1 MSGDGISQEFIVE
14 LTRKMDKLC
23 LTIEQ
28 VKERQ
33 DEMLDNVAK
42 IKEAVYNPD
51 SGIYARLR
59 ELEQWKAQQQKKEWA
74 VMVTLIGLVTATVYK
89 TIFPMI

>member
-1 MSGDGISQEFIVE
+1 MGESE
-14 LTRKMDKLC
+14 LTA
-23 LTIEQ
+23 LTQGIFELKIAVENMAEKQ
-28 VKERQ
+28 QEMNEDVK
-33 DEMLDNVAK
+33 K

-59 ELEQWKAQQQKKEWA
+59 ELEQWKTQQQKYQWA

-89 TIFPMI
+89 SLFPMI

>member
-1 MSGDGISQEFIVE
+1 MDSTE
-14 LTRKMDKLC
+14 LTA
-23 LTIEQ
+23 LTQGIFELKVAVDNMASKQ
-28 VKERQ
+28 EEMVDDVK
-33 DEMLDNVAK
+33 K

>member
-1 MSGDGISQEFIVE
+1 MGESE
-14 LTRKMDKLC
+14 LTA
-23 LTIEQ
+23 LTQGIFELKVAVENMAAKQ
-28 VKERQ
+28 QEMVDDVK
-33 DEMLDNVAK
+33 K

-59 ELEQWKAQQQKKEWA
+59 ELEQWKTQQQKYQWA

-89 TIFPMI
+89 TIFPII

>member
-1 MSGDGISQEFIVE
+1 MGDDGLTALTQGIFELKIAVENMAEKQQEMNE
-14 LTRKMDKLC
+14 D
-23 LTIEQ
+23 
-28 VKERQ
+28 VK
-33 DEMLDNVAK
+33 K

-59 ELEQWKAQQQKKEWA
+59 ELEQWKTQQQKYQWA

>member
-1 MSGDGISQEFIVE
+1 MSESE
-14 LTRKMDKLC
+14 LTKLTQGIFE
-23 LTIEQ
+23 LKVAVENMAEKQ
-28 VKERQ
+28 QEMVSDVKQ
-33 DEMLDNVAK
+33 

-89 TIFPMI
+89 SIFPMI

>member
-1 MSGDGISQEFIVE
+1 MGESE
-14 LTRKMDKLC
+14 LTA
-23 LTIEQ
+23 LTQGIFELKIAVENMAEKQ
-28 VKERQ
+28 QEMNEDVK
-33 DEMLDNVAK
+33 K

-59 ELEQWKAQQQKKEWA
+59 ELEQWKTQQQKYQWA

-89 TIFPMI
+89 SLLPMI

>member
-1 MSGDGISQEFIVE
+1 MGDDGLTALTQGIFELKVAVENMAEKQQEMNE
-14 LTRKMDKLC
+14 D
-23 LTIEQ
+23 
-28 VKERQ
+28 VK
-33 DEMLDNVAK
+33 K

-59 ELEQWKAQQQKKEWA
+59 ELEQWKTQQQKYQWA

>member
-1 MSGDGISQEFIVE
+1 MGESE
-14 LTRKMDKLC
+14 LTA
-23 LTIEQ
+23 LTQGIFELKVAVENMAEKQ
-28 VKERQ
+28 QEMNEDVK
-33 DEMLDNVAK
+33 K

-59 ELEQWKAQQQKKEWA
+59 ELEQWKTQQQKYQWA

-89 TIFPMI
+89 SLFPMI

>member
-1 MSGDGISQEFIVE
+1 MGDSE
-14 LTRKMDKLC
+14 LTA
-23 LTIEQ
+23 LTQGIFELKVAVENMAAKQ
-28 VKERQ
+28 QEMNEDVK
-33 DEMLDNVAK
+33 K

-59 ELEQWKAQQQKKEWA
+59 ELEQWKAQQQKYQWA

>member
-1 MSGDGISQEFIVE
+1 MSETE
-14 LTRKMDKLC
+14 LTKLTQGIFE
-23 LTIEQ
+23 LKVAIETMAEKQ
-28 VKERQ
+28 QEMVADVKQ
-33 DEMLDNVAK
+33 

-59 ELEQWKAQQQKKEWA
+59 ELEQWKSHQQKKEWA

>member
-1 MSGDGISQEFIVE
+1 MSNTE
-14 LTRKMDKLC
+14 LTALTQGIFELKLA
-23 LTIEQ
+23 IENMAGKQ
-28 VKERQ
+28 EEMVEDVK
-33 DEMLDNVAK
+33 K

-59 ELEQWKAQQQKKEWA
+59 ELEQWKQQQQKYQWA

-89 TIFPMI
+89 TIFPII

>member
-1 MSGDGISQEFIVE
+1 MGDSE
-14 LTRKMDKLC
+14 LTA
-23 LTIEQ
+23 LTQGIFELKVAVENMAAKQ
-28 VKERQ
+28 EEMVDDVK
-33 DEMLDNVAK
+33 K

-59 ELEQWKAQQQKKEWA
+59 ELEQWKAHQQKKEWA

-89 TIFPMI
+89 AVFPML

>member
-1 MSGDGISQEFIVE
+1 MGESE
-14 LTRKMDKLC
+14 LTA
-23 LTIEQ
+23 LTQGIFELKIAVENMAEKQ
-28 VKERQ
+28 QEMNEDVK
-33 DEMLDNVAK
+33 K

-59 ELEQWKAQQQKKEWA
+59 ELEQWKAQQQKYQWA

-89 TIFPMI
+89 SIFPMI

>member
-1 MSGDGISQEFIVE
+1 MGDTELQALTQGIFELKLAVENMAAKQEE
-14 LTRKMDKLC
+14 MNED
-23 LTIEQ
+23 
-28 VKERQ
+28 VK
-33 DEMLDNVAK
+33 K

-59 ELEQWKAQQQKKEWA
+59 ELEQWKVQKEKKEWA

-89 TIFPMI
+89 TIFPML

>member
-1 MSGDGISQEFIVE
+1 MGNTE
-14 LTRKMDKLC
+14 LTA
-23 LTIEQ
+23 LTQGIFELKVAVDNMASKQ
-28 VKERQ
+28 EEMVDDVK
-33 DEMLDNVAK
+33 K

>member
-1 MSGDGISQEFIVE
+1 MGDNE
-14 LTRKMDKLC
+14 LTA
-23 LTIEQ
+23 LTQGIFELKVAVENMAAKQHEMIED
-28 VKERQ
+28 VK
-33 DEMLDNVAK
+33 K

-89 TIFPMI
+89 AIFPML

>member
-1 MSGDGISQEFIVE
+1 MGDGELQALTQGIFELKVAVENMAAKQEEMV
-14 LTRKMDKLC
+14 DD
-23 LTIEQ
+23 
-28 VKERQ
+28 VK
-33 DEMLDNVAK
+33 K

-59 ELEQWKAQQQKKEWA
+59 ELEQWKAQKEKSEWA

-89 TIFPMI
+89 AIFPML

>member
-1 MSGDGISQEFIVE
+1 MGDEGLTALTQGIFELKLAVENMAEKQQEMNE
-14 LTRKMDKLC
+14 D
-23 LTIEQ
+23 
-28 VKERQ
+28 VK
-33 DEMLDNVAK
+33 K

-59 ELEQWKAQQQKKEWA
+59 ELEQWKTQQQKYQWA

-89 TIFPMI
+89 AIFPMI

>member
-1 MSGDGISQEFIVE
+1 MEGLDMGESE
-14 LTRKMDKLC
+14 LTA
-23 LTIEQ
+23 LTQGIFELKVAVENMAAKQ
-28 VKERQ
+28 QEMVDDVK
-33 DEMLDNVAK
+33 K

-59 ELEQWKAQQQKKEWA
+59 ELEQWKTQQQKYQWA

-89 TIFPMI
+89 TIFPII

>member
-1 MSGDGISQEFIVE
+1 MGESE
-14 LTRKMDKLC
+14 LTA
-23 LTIEQ
+23 LTQGIFELKVAVENMAAKQ
-28 VKERQ
+28 QEMNEDVK
-33 DEMLDNVAK
+33 K

-59 ELEQWKAQQQKKEWA
+59 ELEQWKAQQQKYQWA

-89 TIFPMI
+89 TIFPII

>member
-1 MSGDGISQEFIVE
+1 MGDGELQALTQGIFELKVAVESMAAKQEE
-14 LTRKMDKLC
+14 MNED
-23 LTIEQ
+23 
-28 VKERQ
+28 VK
-33 DEMLDNVAK
+33 K

-59 ELEQWKAQQQKKEWA
+59 ELEQWKSQREKSEWA

-89 TIFPMI
+89 AIFPIL